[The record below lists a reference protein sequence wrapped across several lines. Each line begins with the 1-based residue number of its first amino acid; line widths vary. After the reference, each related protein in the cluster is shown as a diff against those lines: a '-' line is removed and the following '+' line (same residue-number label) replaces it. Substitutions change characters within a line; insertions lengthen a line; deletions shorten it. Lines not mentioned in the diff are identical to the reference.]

1 VECIVDNNNEDD
13 RYFNYITISNGGGFA
28 ETPMK
33 VKNQNINLAQNY
45 NDDLPHNE
53 VVDFLKG
60 DKSGLIL
67 LHGIP
72 GTGKTSYIR
81 HLMYEIKNRK
91 FLVLDSAIFNYINN
105 SSFVNLLLNNKNSI
119 IILEDCEDML
129 ADRIAGNNHLTTLLN
144 LSDGIIGDS
153 FNFKFICTFNANIT
167 KIDKAIL
174 RKGRMRLK
182 YEFKAL
188 CADKTKK
195 LAESLN
201 RSINEGE
208 SLTLADIYN
217 YNLNN
222 GGETIKNAKI
232 GFAQ

>member
-1 VECIVDNNNEDD
+1 
-13 RYFNYITISNGGGFA
+13 
-28 ETPMK
+28 
-33 VKNQNINLAQNY
+33 
-45 NDDLPHNE
+45 
-53 VVDFLKG
+53 
-60 DKSGLIL
+60 
-67 LHGIP
+67 
-72 GTGKTSYIR
+72 
-81 HLMYEIKNRK
+81 
-91 FLVLDSAIFNYINN
+91 
-105 SSFVNLLLNNKNSI
+105 
-119 IILEDCEDML
+119 ML

-201 RSINEGE
+201 RNINEGE